1 MGTKSYSEMASA
13 LKKVVIKSDTTLEQ
27 LESLR
32 IAKDG
37 AVESYYIPFDYLT
50 PNAKVV
56 LVGITP
62 GKTQLLNALISV
74 ENSIK
79 KGLSTN
85 EILKN
90 AKVEGAFSGTLRK
103 NLVQLLDY
111 IGLDKKLGIKS
122 TDSLFN
128 TNAHLVHTTSV
139 LRHPVFVDGQ
149 DYSGSTPNMIKHPL
163 MVDLIDKY
171 LKEEIRQLPNALY
184 IPLGPKVCKVFD
196 SLVKEGL
203 LNSDQVLSG
212 LPHPSG
218 ANAERIAYFMG
229 NKQKELLSVKTNP
242 KLLDKAKSEI
252 LEKLAKV
259 KI

>member
-1 MGTKSYSEMASA
+1 MGTKSYSEMTTA
-13 LKKVVIKSDTTLEQ
+13 LKKVVVKSDTTLEE

-32 IAKDG
+32 IAKNG
-37 AVESYYIPFDYLT
+37 TVECYYIPFDYLT
-50 PNAKVV
+50 PRAKVV

-74 ENSIK
+74 QSSVK
-79 KGLSTN
+79 KGLSSD

-90 AKVEGAFSGTLRK
+90 AKEEGAFSGTLRK

-111 IGLDKKLGIKS
+111 IGLNKKLGINS
-122 TDSLFN
+122 TASLFN

-149 DYSGSTPNMIKHPL
+149 DYSGSTPNMMKHPL

-196 SLVKEGL
+196 NLVKEGV
-203 LNSDQVLSG
+203 LNSNQVLSG

-242 KLLDKAKSEI
+242 ELLDKAKREI

>member
-149 DYSGSTPNMIKHPL
+149 DYSGSAR
-163 MVDLIDKY
+163 
-171 LKEEIRQLPNALY
+171 RQLASFF
-184 IPLGPKVCKVFD
+184 GH
-196 SLVKEGL
+196 L
-203 LNSDQVLSG
+203 LPVAVS
-212 LPHPSG
+212 
-218 ANAERIAYFMG
+218 RC
-229 NKQKELLSVKTNP
+229 
-242 KLLDKAKSEI
+242 
-252 LEKLAKV
+252 
-259 KI
+259 